1 MAFCNKCGAEIPE
14 GANVC
19 PACGEPVNKAAAAA
33 NAAQNAAQNILN
45 TADTTAEFDPADIE
59 QNKIISL
66 FSYLGILFLIPLLA
80 RPDSKYARFH
90 VNQGI
95 IYFIVDLAVTIIL
108 AIVSAI
114 CTSIAGASLSILDL
128 AAGNLGALGVV
139 TTILGIISFIIA
151 IPLLILMI
159 LGIVNAVT
167 GKAKELPIIGKFRI
181 LK

>member
-19 PACGEPVNKAAAAA
+19 PACGEPVKASAAQ
-33 NAAQNAAQNILN
+33 AAQNVAQNIMN
-45 TADTTAEFDPADIE
+45 TADTTAEFDPADIQ

-66 FSYLGILFLIPLLA
+66 FAYLGILFLIPLLA

-90 VNQGI
+90 TNQGI
-95 IYFIVDLAVTIIL
+95 VFFIVDLILTVIFSIIS
-108 AIVSAI
+108 AIVTGIASAT
-114 CTSIAGASLSILDL
+114 TSVTDVLT
-128 AAGNLGALGVV
+128 GNFGALGVASVIV
-139 TTILGIISFIIA
+139 TIIGLVIS

-159 LGIVNAVT
+159 MGIVNAVT